1 VIRIADNDISH
12 CDVGISL
19 PETAQA
25 EVSGNRISETRVA
38 IEIISPLPHDVA
50 VRLHGAITSGTTEE
64 NIRKDFS
71 ESFRLAGADFDTWLA
86 RAGSLASLASGIA
99 QAYGLR

>member
-1 VIRIADNDISH
+1 MIKISDNLISN

-38 IEIISPLPHDVA
+38 VEIVRVLPHDLA
-50 VRLHGAITSGTTEE
+50 VRLHEAITSGTSED
-64 NIRKDFS
+64 NIREDFS
-71 ESFRLAGADFDTWLA
+71 ESFRLAGTDFDTWLA
-86 RAGSLASLASGIA
+86 RAGSLASLASVIA
-99 QAYGLR
+99 QAYGLG